1 MTDKNKSIEEQ
12 IQELTVAISESRA
25 DLNQFIRKEG
35 EEKAIA
41 FLKRCKKAGL
51 LETFIGDSEGK
62 QE

>member
-1 MTDKNKSIEEQ
+1 MTKSIEEQ

-25 DLNQFIRKEG
+25 DLTQFMRKEG

-51 LETFIGDSEGK
+51 ISTYQGDPEGK
-62 QE
+62 EG